1 MEIETRI
8 EEALEYI
15 KNDTDHALELFDG
28 ILKDQPK
35 NINALNGKGS
45 TLMKLHKTNEALDIF
60 DYSLSIEENSSAYLN
75 KGIISKINEDYKN
88 ALKCFDKALEYNP
101 SLASI
106 VSMFKDEIMETINL
120 ESEIDSI
127 YDYDDEANFLIKE
140 ALNYKKQNKLWD
152 ALDCLERAIETDPSC
167 RNSVNDLIKKA
178 ESLLQKEFLFKTD
191 FENTT
196 SKEYNK
202 KTYTKIKK
210 INKIKSLALKSL
222 TVENN
227 PHKALSL
234 IDKLFE
240 IDEDD
245 LEGLN
250 YQGAAYFILK
260 NYDKSIESFERCL
273 SIDDDYTYAIFNK
286 GLVLRRM
293 KFLDESLECF
303 QESLKDSDFY
313 EKIKP
318 YEEEVIIKLKGF

>member
-15 KNDTDHALELFDG
+15 QNDTDHALELFDG

-75 KGIISKINEDYKN
+75 KGIISKINEDYRN

-227 PHKALSL
+227 PHKALTL

>member
-15 KNDTDHALELFDG
+15 QNDTDHALELFDG

-167 RNSVNDLIKKA
+167 RNSVNDLIRKA

>member
-15 KNDTDHALELFDG
+15 QNDTDHALELFDG

-167 RNSVNDLIKKA
+167 RNSVNDLIRKA

-260 NYDKSIESFERCL
+260 NYDKSIESFDRCL

-303 QESLKDSDFY
+303 QESLKYSDFY

-318 YEEEVIIKLKGF
+318 YEEEVIIKLKGL

>member
-15 KNDTDHALELFDG
+15 QNDTDHALELFDG

-45 TLMKLHKTNEALDIF
+45 TLMKLHKNNEALDIF

-152 ALDCLERAIETDPSC
+152 ALDCFERAIETDPSC
-167 RNSVNDLIKKA
+167 RNSVNDLIRKA

-260 NYDKSIESFERCL
+260 NYDKSIESFDRCL

-303 QESLKDSDFY
+303 QESLKYSDFH

-318 YEEEVIIKLKGF
+318 YEEEVIIKLKGL